1 MFVLLDTS
9 VLVRLANTTDPLHP
23 VARRAVSV
31 LDLRGDTICVTPQ
44 CLIEFRAVAT
54 RPGAVNGLGLTAAK
68 ADVEASRF
76 EAQFLLLDDLPGIYP
91 SWLAVVQVLGVVGK
105 TVHDARL
112 VAVCH
117 VHSVTHVL
125 TFNLS
130 QYRTLAAAP
139 PGVVILD
146 PATV

>member
-1 MFVLLDTS
+1 MNVLLDTS
-9 VLVRLANTTDPLHP
+9 VLVRLANTGDKQYATADAAVRKLVSQGHVLH
-23 VARRAVSV
+23 
-31 LDLRGDTICVTPQ
+31 ITPQ
-44 CLIEFRAVAT
+44 AVIEFRAVAT
-54 RPGAVNGLGLTAAK
+54 RPVFANGLGLTPALCDQKIA
-68 ADVEASRF
+68 VF
-76 EAQFLLLDDLPGIYP
+76 ETGYRLLDDLPLNYP
-91 SWLAVVQVLGVVGK
+91 TWTMIVQVLGVVGK

-130 QYRTLAAAP
+130 QYRTLATAP